1 MIKKI
6 LLTWLQLFVIVTA
19 IHYLMAF
26 INKGYEPT
34 SMLITLPVSAAIAVA
49 VELIRKKQKDNNDEQ
64 V

>member
-19 IHYLMAF
+19 IHYLLAF
-26 INKGYEPT
+26 INKEYEPT

-49 VELIRKKQKDNNDEQ
+49 VELIRKKQKDKNDG
-64 V
+64 